1 MTWANIV
8 SIITIF
14 SPFVLTVAVLISVLS
29 LRSLVDQQRVLAGEL
44 FKLRTEII
52 ELRGQISTLSRDRR
66 EGA

>member
-14 SPFVLTVAVLISVLS
+14 SPFILTVAVLFSVLT

-44 FKLRTEII
+44 FKLRAEII
-52 ELRGQISTLSRDRR
+52 ELRAEILMPRKNRR
-66 EGA
+66 EGP